1 MGQPSWRAA
10 TLDQSQHT
18 LFYRGRYRRRF
29 IQSWVAILRYSYTAA
44 LKGAKY
50 LYSKETLPRRL
61 GATITPALLQTMNP
75 VLLPTI
81 RVWRNKDGYSGVN
94 LQR

>member
-1 MGQPSWRAA
+1 MAA
-10 TLDQSQHT
+10 GGIGWASL
-18 LFYRGRYRRRF
+18 LGAPRRLINRSTPFF
-29 IQSWVAILRYSYTAA
+29 IAADTGGGYSYTAA